1 MSTPQDDIKQIMQN
15 KIVKNAVSVLNDN
28 KRIEEAKA
36 KIETVRSNLNN
47 ISFIKNN
54 KLLDNA
60 TQQRIIN
67 NINDVISK
75 LTELA
80 TIPKTNDKVNKLG
93 VSFRILYGVLVEKMQ
108 PKILRPF
115 VPGIIPGTTDTNIIN
130 RSIQFVTELVKPY
143 QKAFEELNKAGI
155 TENRYADLQRF
166 NTSGKEPS
174 PTTSA
179 NKSSNPDGSTKEETT
194 SSTTPDQ
201 PPTDL
206 PTQDQSPKEKED
218 VIALIF
224 NLLYFVGGI
233 IAALLVVILF
243 ILASFDLLK
252 FNITAITQYIS
263 LLNNPNMYNKDT
275 QDFKALMYYRNS
287 TDTEP
292 YTIFGQQELI
302 KLMFTLGTSVVGIVM
317 IQVFILVFLLFV
329 YRVIMKKPLEMGY
342 IDFKQSAKPLGTVLI
357 VVILAFI
364 WSGLYHARFVNS
376 IQPSIIYTH
385 NNIEQVKN
393 YIYDNLT
400 TNEAFLTNLI
410 NGDLNEC
417 IRIMNQ
423 QTNDNRIVRMIYTMS
438 VYNFFKINISENEEA
453 FNTVIRDIFTL
464 AEIRVR
470 SVNPINY
477 MYYNQNV
484 FLPNLYPIV
493 RQYIFGTN
501 KAISTSARDK
511 IIRLDITQ
519 RINETNKRLMTLFK
533 VPERKTQLRNYFYVA
548 FIISLVFLFIVYG
561 LYKDSI
567 SKLLGEN
574 LIDKIKEVIFLVF
587 LVGTREVEKKPV
599 TAPTAATTS

>member
-47 ISFIKNN
+47 LAFIKDRE
-54 KLLDNA
+54 LLDNA
-60 TQQRIIN
+60 TQQRIVN
-67 NINDVISK
+67 NVNDVISK

-80 TIPKTNDKVNKLG
+80 TIPKTLKKVKELKI
-93 VSFRILYGVLVEKMQ
+93 SFRILHDVLKEKMQ
-108 PKILRPF
+108 PKILSPF
-115 VPGIIPGTTDTNIIN
+115 VSGLLPATTEAAVLN
-130 RSIQFVTELVKPY
+130 RSEQFATELVKPY
-143 QKAFEELNKAGI
+143 EEAFKELEKVGI
-155 TENRYADLQRF
+155 KEDRYTNLQSF
-166 NTSGKEPS
+166 NTPGKESS
-174 PTTSA
+174 PTTSV
-179 NKSSNPDGSTKEETT
+179 NKSSSPDGSTKVETT

-201 PPTDL
+201 SPTDL

-417 IRIMNQ
+417 IQIMNQ

-587 LVGTREVEKKPV
+587 LVGTREVDKKPV